1 MAYFIYFFIL
11 GVWPFNE
18 HAMMDKVCQPT
29 FSLASSSI
37 RTNAPSRNILMSHNT
52 DLSTTPS
59 NTSSYVNSSTS
70 QPSITLDVPS
80 TDFINNST
88 STFYENTTD
97 NDKQTLAEI
106 QIIEPLQPTLLDDD
120 ISLPKHSI
128 YTTLQ
133 PIEFVTPTT
142 DREPFHTA
150 KPAQDT
156 NTTLLLMSSS
166 GNYNH
171 L

>member
-1 MAYFIYFFIL
+1 
-11 GVWPFNE
+11 
-18 HAMMDKVCQPT
+18 MMDKVCQST

-37 RTNAPSRNILMSHNT
+37 RTNAPPRNILMPHNT

-59 NTSSYVNSSTS
+59 NTSSFVNSSTS

-80 TDFINNST
+80 TDFINNSPP
-88 STFYENTTD
+88 TFCENTID
-97 NDKQTLAEI
+97 NDKQTLAKI
-106 QIIEPLQPTLLDDD
+106 QHIEPLQPTRLDDD
-120 ISLPKHSI
+120 ISLPKHSM

-133 PIEFVTPTT
+133 LVEFVTPTT
-142 DREPFHTA
+142 DREPSHTA

-156 NTTLLLMSSS
+156 DTTLLLMPSN
-166 GNYNH
+166 GTYNH